1 MSKKER
7 AAGEGTPTAAQSNNF
22 NSSITEGTGN
32 VKGNAINKLF
42 KEDKAAKY
50 DRYGSVMHT
59 AVRDALCEFCR
70 QNEEFSRAIIQTD
83 KTLEGCLSH
92 VAKGVKGGISDFD
105 AFSRAVDFY
114 FPGAKISFKMLI
126 DVGDGVLA
134 GEQPAPAPEPME
146 LSLDSLMDW

>member
-7 AAGEGTPTAAQSNNF
+7 AAGDGTPTAAQSIKF
-22 NSSITEGTGN
+22 NSSITEKTGN

-42 KEDKAAKY
+42 EEDKAAKY
-50 DRYGSVMHT
+50 DRYGQIMH
-59 AVRDALCEFCR
+59 ADVLNALCCFCE
-70 QNEEFSRAIIQTD
+70 QNEEFARAVVETD
-83 KTLEGCLSH
+83 KTLNECLKA
-92 VAKGVKGGISDFD
+92 VAKGVHTGISDLD
-105 AFSRAVDFY
+105 AYSRAVDFY
-114 FPGAKISFKMLI
+114 FPGAKVSFKMLI